1 MQDEEH
7 EVLLGLGANLGDPVA
22 QLARAVAAL
31 CDEVRVDAVSS
42 VYRTEPVG
50 FANQPDFYNI
60 VVRGHT
66 RLDALGL
73 LQRARE
79 IEAALGRHRP
89 FPNAPRTIDVDLLA
103 YGDRVMRTA
112 EAHPPPSAPAPA
124 RLRAPPA
131 GGDRS
136 GVDASRPAE
145 DGAGVAFLRCR
156 TGARPAG
163 GRAPR
168 AGGPA
173 CPRAPARLSSPPGT
187 ERVPFRDAACSAPT
201 TSPSA

>member
-1 MQDEEH
+1 LIDTMQDEEH

-50 FANQPDFYNI
+50 FADQPDFYNL

-79 IEAALGRHRP
+79 IEAALGRHRS
-89 FPNAPRTIDVDLLA
+89 FPNAPRTIDVDVLA
-103 YGDRVMRTA
+103 YGDRVMRT
-112 EAHPPPSAPAPA
+112 EELTLPHPRLHLRGFVLHPLVEIAPEWTHPVLRRTARELLSSATELERVQRVGALPGPGAPLAPA
-124 RLRAPPA
+124 R
-131 GGDRS
+131 
-136 GVDASRPAE
+136 
-145 DGAGVAFLRCR
+145 
-156 TGARPAG
+156 
-163 GRAPR
+163 
-168 AGGPA
+168 
-173 CPRAPARLSSPPGT
+173 PPG
-187 ERVPFRDAACSAPT
+187 
-201 TSPSA
+201 